1 MQDIVLKIASKN
13 DTIDIT
19 ALVNMINAVYRTSEH
34 NLWIED
40 YNRISNELLADIIK
54 TKELLIAKI
63 ENDIVG
69 CIHLEKM
76 DEHLYKFKMLA
87 VSPSYKGTGL
97 GSKLVKFAEN
107 TAKVKGAKTM
117 QLELLVPT
125 DFIHPDKVL
134 LHNWY
139 TKIGYKE
146 MATYDIDYVH
156 AGISQYL
163 KTGCNAIIYQK
174 PLI

>member
-1 MQDIVLKIASKN
+1 MQDIELKIASKN
-13 DTIDIT
+13 DKIDIT

-34 NLWIED
+34 NLWIEEH
-40 YNRISNELLADIIK
+40 NRISNELLADIIQS
-54 TKELLIAKI
+54 KELLIVKI
-63 ENDIVG
+63 NNAIVG

-87 VSPSYKGTGL
+87 VSPSFKGKRV
-97 GSKLVKFAEN
+97 GSRLVNFAEK
-107 TAKVKGAKTM
+107 TAIAKGAKTM

-125 DFIHPDKVL
+125 SFVHPDKVV

-139 TKIGYKE
+139 TKIGYLK
-146 MATYDIDYVH
+146 INVNSVDYCH
-156 AGISQYL
+156 DGISQFL
-163 KTGCNAIIYQK
+163 KTDCEAIIYQK

>member
-1 MQDIVLKIASKN
+1 MQDINLKIASKN
-13 DTIDIT
+13 DNINIT
-19 ALVNMINAVYRTSEH
+19 ALVNMINAVYRNSE
-34 NLWIED
+34 NELWKKEHL
-40 YNRISNELLADIIK
+40 RISTERLTKIIDK
-54 TKELLIAKI
+54 QELLIAFI
-63 ENDIVG
+63 DNEIAG

-76 DEHLYKFKMLA
+76 NEYLYKFKMLA
-87 VSPSYKGTGL
+87 VSPSFKGKRV
-97 GSKLVKFAEN
+97 GSNLVVFAEN
-107 TAKVKGAKTM
+107 TAKAKGAKTM

-163 KTGCNAIIYQK
+163 KTGCDAIVYQK